1 MAFTRMIQP
10 PATTDGVSLSA
21 LVAHCEDLLDA
32 AAFSDYCPN
41 GLQVDPGPDPHR
53 PVRRL
58 VTGVTASQG
67 MIDAAADAGADVLLV
82 HHGFFWKGEDPR
94 IVGVKSRRIAALLRA
109 GIALVA
115 YHLPLDAHPEVGNNR
130 QLARVLGIA
139 APRPLDTP
147 GSLLWR
153 GQLPVPLVGKALAE
167 ALGVALGREPLH
179 IPVLERPIHT
189 IAWCTGAAQGQ
200 IEQAAAAGVDA
211 YLSGEV
217 SEQTTHLARELGL
230 DYFGAG
236 HHATERYGV
245 QALGAHLARTFGID
259 HRFIDLPNPV

>member
-1 MAFTRMIQP
+1 MTEPQAM
-10 PATTDGVSLSA
+10 TDGPSLRD
-21 LVAHCEDLLDA
+21 LVAHCDELLSVA
-32 AAFSDYCPN
+32 SFSDYCPN
-41 GLQVDPGPDPHR
+41 GLQVDSEPDPGR

-58 VTGVTASQG
+58 ITGVTASQA
-67 MIDAAADAGADVLLV
+67 MIDAAAEAGADVLLV

-94 IVGVKSRRIAALLRA
+94 IIGIKGRRIAALMRA

-115 YHLPLDAHPEVGNNR
+115 YHLPLDAHPELGNNR
-130 QLARVLGIA
+130 QLARVLGIDD
-139 APRPLDTP
+139 PCPFETP

-153 GQLPVPLVGKALAE
+153 GRLPDALSGKDLASAVGA
-167 ALGVALGREPLH
+167 ALGREPLH
-179 IPVLERPIHT
+179 IPVRDGPIRT
-189 IAWCTGAAQGQ
+189 IAWCTGGAQGR
-200 IEQAAAAGVDA
+200 IEEAAAAGVDA
-211 YLSGEV
+211 YLSGEA

-245 QALGAHLARTFGID
+245 QALGAHLAARFGLT